1 MCVSLYCWHPQ
12 SLIVLLLLFL
22 PYKSL
27 SQILKSHSNLG
38 PPPLR
43 PQLKNPP
50 RFSIAISRV
59 QKSLNVPVLSGPCWH
74 RQPCLILCHSLLL
87 TMSQH
92 LWPLLEMQ
100 QAFAVCS
107 YRTFFPWIWLVSSL
121 WASIPSDVTFSEL
134 SLILSRSLTL
144 MITLLFLSLHL
155 SQTINMWLIAHLVV
169 ACLNWPEGKLL
180 EK

>member
-1 MCVSLYCWHPQ
+1 MGQGQVSPFPSLSKTMFHQVSAHLQYICVCLSLYCWHPQ

-27 SQILKSHSNLG
+27 SQILKSHSDLG

-59 QKSLNVPVLSGPCWH
+59 QKSLNVPVLSGPCRH

-92 LWPLLEMQ
+92 LWPLFEMQ
-100 QAFAVCS
+100 QAFAVL
-107 YRTFFPWIWLVSSL
+107 TEHSSL
-121 WASIPSDVTFSEL
+121 GSGWY
-134 SLILSRSLTL
+134 
-144 MITLLFLSLHL
+144 LLCGQVSPQMSHFQSF
-155 SQTINMWLIAHLVV
+155 
-169 ACLNWPEGKLL
+169 P
-180 EK
+180 